1 MKNNKLQIVEECIG
15 SCREIISANTYCVP
29 ADILGHFGYI
39 VECTT
44 GSERPFVLDIL
55 RKLDIERNPSN
66 EGFFI
71 YGLRHLDND
80 WSFPISISKTILV
93 NRFAWFL
100 SYSEIKELEL
110 SSEIDIVMYGENNN
124 IIFSNEIA
132 RFYNFYNDLSKMTVT
147 KNYIGC
153 NNIDLYTVISNECKI
168 LTMVSNYKE
177 MKNE

>member
-1 MKNNKLQIVEECIG
+1 M
-15 SCREIISANTYCVP
+15 
-29 ADILGHFGYI
+29 
-39 VECTT
+39 
-44 GSERPFVLDIL
+44 
-55 RKLDIERNPSN
+55 
-66 EGFFI
+66 
-71 YGLRHLDND
+71 RHLDND

-147 KNYIGC
+147 ENYIGC
-153 NNIDLYTVISNECKI
+153 NNIDLYTIISNEDKI
-168 LTMVSNYKE
+168 LTKVSDYKK
-177 MKNE
+177 MKKNE